1 MRHTIR
7 EVRGACGI
15 CPSGGGDVEK
25 WVPATSDVTPVMASL
40 AETNVPHSGLSSLG
54 AEVGRG
60 DGRGE
65 KMGETVTQN
74 LRPMLTE
81 LTN

>member
-1 MRHTIR
+1 M
-7 EVRGACGI
+7 EYA
-15 CPSGGGDVEK
+15 PGGGDVEK
-25 WVPATSDVTPVMASL
+25 WVPATPDVTSVMASL

-54 AEVGRG
+54 EVGKG
-60 DGRGE
+60 DGGGE
-65 KMGETVTQN
+65 KMGQPVTKI